1 MKELRNSNNYLINS
15 KKVRIKLPSHV
26 METAIFD
33 EQVFILGVK
42 GTCIEEHTATT
53 VTTGLKIC
61 IKITKM
67 G

>member
-1 MKELRNSNNYLINS
+1 
-15 KKVRIKLPSHV
+15 

-42 GTCIEEHTATT
+42 GTCIQEHSVTT

-61 IKITKM
+61 IKITKINIKICVLHAVH
-67 G
+67 